1 MCDNED
7 GTAVKR
13 WTVRPLVFVVGYRE
27 GLPPD
32 SSEKSKKEVLP
43 MSDFE
48 LLMIVFTVLSLL
60 IMAYNSRK

>member
-1 MCDNED
+1 MCDNEG

-32 SSEKSKKEVLP
+32 SSKDGEGGA
-43 MSDFE
+43 
-48 LLMIVFTVLSLL
+48 
-60 IMAYNSRK
+60 AYERFRIADDCIHSP

>member
-1 MCDNED
+1 M
-7 GTAVKR
+7 
-13 WTVRPLVFVVGYRE
+13 FVVGYRE

-48 LLMIVFTVLSLL
+48 LLMIVFIVLSLL

>member
-32 SSEKSKKEVLP
+32 SSKDGEGGA
-43 MSDFE
+43 
-48 LLMIVFTVLSLL
+48 
-60 IMAYNSRK
+60 AYEQFRIADDCIHSPQPVDYGLQW